1 MSIITVT
8 YWGLQIPN
16 EKLGLGRSADVTD
29 LEDAVHKLSQET
41 DHLSWDV
48 SSGDAGYDACGALLV
63 AGTMSFF
70 DDHGI
75 WKIPKKPINLD
86 GLRELEELA
95 EKFGLTGEDGPGWLV
110 SVDPS

>member
-16 EKLGLGRSADVTD
+16 EKLGLGSSADVTD

-48 SSGDAGYDACGALLV
+48 SS
-63 AGTMSFF
+63 
-70 DDHGI
+70 
-75 WKIPKKPINLD
+75 INLD

>member
-1 MSIITVT
+1 
-8 YWGLQIPN
+8 
-16 EKLGLGRSADVTD
+16 
-29 LEDAVHKLSQET
+29 
-41 DHLSWDV
+41 
-48 SSGDAGYDACGALLV
+48 
-63 AGTMSFF
+63 MSFF

-75 WKIPKKPINLD
+75 WKIPKKTINLD